1 MEHPSPD
8 NVILG
13 LLAVQPC
20 HGYQLLE
27 YFHDPQGLGRVWMMS
42 TSQLYVVLKR
52 LQQQGFIT
60 GRAVE
65 SSEAPTRTEY
75 QLTEAG
81 QDSLTIW
88 LHEKQPPASVRRIRV
103 EFLSR
108 LYLARLLGVSTLP
121 IVSAQKAACQL
132 QLIILRTQR
141 DEAAPGIGF
150 LALEFMIAQLEAVLQ
165 WIDRC
170 ELVPKGPNDEENL

>member
-1 MEHPSPD
+1 MEQPSPD

-13 LLAVQPC
+13 LLAVHPC

-52 LQQQGFIT
+52 LEQQGFIT
-60 GRAVE
+60 GHAVE
-65 SSEAPTRTEY
+65 SPDAPARTEY
-75 QLTEAG
+75 HLSEAG
-81 QDSLTIW
+81 QSSLTIW
-88 LHEKQPPASVRRIRV
+88 LHEEQPSASVRCIRV

-108 LYLARLLGVSTLP
+108 LYLAHLLGVPTQS
-121 IVSAQKAACQL
+121 IVNAQKAACRL
-132 QLIILRTQR
+132 QLKILRTQR
-141 DEAAPGIGF
+141 DETAPGIGF

-165 WIDRC
+165 WIDRSP
-170 ELVPKGPNDEENL
+170 EGLEENR

>member
-1 MEHPSPD
+1 MEQPNPE

-13 LLAVQPC
+13 LLAVRPC

-27 YFHDPQGLGRVWMMS
+27 YFHDPRGLGRVWMMS

-52 LQQQGFIT
+52 LRQQGFIT

-65 SSEAPTRTEY
+65 SPDAPTRTEY
-75 QLTEAG
+75 RLTEVG
-81 QDSLTIW
+81 QDSLVIW
-88 LHEKQPPASVRRIRV
+88 LHDKQPSASVRHIRV
-103 EFLSR
+103 AFLSR
-108 LYLARLLGVSTLP
+108 LYIAHLLGVPTPP

-132 QLIILRTQR
+132 QLKILRAQR
-141 DEAAPGIGF
+141 NEAEPDIGL
-150 LALEFMIAQLEAVLQ
+150 LALEFMITQLEAVLQ

-170 ELVPKGPNDEENL
+170 ELLSKDFDDRKNS

>member
-1 MEHPSPD
+1 MEQPSPD

-13 LLAVQPC
+13 LLAIRPC

-27 YFHDPQGLGRVWMMS
+27 YFHDPQGLSRVWMLS

-60 GRAVE
+60 GHAVE
-65 SSEAPTRTEY
+65 SPDAPTRTEY
-75 QLTEAG
+75 HLTEAG
-81 QDSLTIW
+81 QDSLAIW
-88 LHEKQPPASVRRIRV
+88 LHEKQPSASVRHIRV

-108 LYLARLLGVSTLP
+108 LYLARLLSIPTQP
-121 IVSAQKAACQL
+121 IVTAQKATCQL
-132 QLIILRTQR
+132 QLKILRTQR
-141 DEAAPGIGF
+141 DETPPGIGF

-170 ELVPKGPNDEENL
+170 EITQEPR

>member
-13 LLAVQPC
+13 LLAIHPC
-20 HGYQLLE
+20 HGYQLLD
-27 YFHDPQGLGRVWMMS
+27 YFHDPQGLGRVWQMS

-60 GRAVE
+60 GHAVE
-65 SSEAPTRTEY
+65 SPDAPTRTEY
-75 QLTEAG
+75 HLTEAG
-81 QDSLTIW
+81 QDSLMIW
-88 LHEKQPPASVRRIRV
+88 LHERQPSASVRYIRV

-108 LYLARLLGVSTLP
+108 LHLARMLGVSTLP
-121 IVSAQKAACQL
+121 IVSAQKAVCQL
-132 QLIILRTQR
+132 QLKLLYAQR
-141 DEAAPGIGF
+141 ETAAPGIGF
-150 LALEFMIAQLEAVLQ
+150 WALEFMIAQLEAVLQ

-170 ELVPKGPNDEENL
+170 ELVPHQVEGREGP

>member
-1 MEHPSPD
+1 MEQPSPD
-8 NVILG
+8 HVILG
-13 LLAVQPC
+13 LLAVHPC
-20 HGYQLLE
+20 HGYQLQE
-27 YFHDPQGLGRVWMMS
+27 YFHDPQGLSRVWMMS

-60 GRAVE
+60 GHTVE

-81 QDSLTIW
+81 QDSLSVW
-88 LHEKQPPASVRRIRV
+88 LHEKQPSASVRHIRV

-108 LYLARLLGVSTLP
+108 LYLARLLDVSTLS
-121 IVSAQKAACQL
+121 IVCAQKAACQL
-132 QLIILRTQR
+132 QLNMLRTQR
-141 DEAAPGIGF
+141 DEAEPGIGF
-150 LALEFMIAQLEAVLQ
+150 LALDFVITQLEAVLQ

-170 ELVPKGPNDEENL
+170 ESVPQGLHDREIP